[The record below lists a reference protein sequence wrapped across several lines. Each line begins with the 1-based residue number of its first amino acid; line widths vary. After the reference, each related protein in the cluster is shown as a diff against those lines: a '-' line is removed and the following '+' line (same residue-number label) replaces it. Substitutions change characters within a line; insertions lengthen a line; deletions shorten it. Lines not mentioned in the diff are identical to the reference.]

1 MTTMSKLSVSKHYVC
16 AVLCLLLT
24 AHCSL
29 LTAQTLSPAARV
41 SLITYGPGQ
50 DDISSVFGH
59 TEIRIY
65 DPTTGTDRDYSY
77 GGFDYNAD
85 YFIIKFL
92 RGTLPYRL
100 SAHNLYQ
107 VIYYYQQNNRSI
119 REQLLNLSA
128 TQRQR
133 LFEAL
138 ETNYQPENREYRY
151 KFFYDNCATRPR
163 DMIAEACGDSLRFP
177 APQQFTKSYRD
188 WMNDFLGEKPW
199 EQLGMNIAI
208 GRPADV
214 IATTWES
221 MYLPNNV
228 FNQFAKATIQQSNR
242 QQLPLVSSTQTL
254 FEPPNLPKQN
264 LPLPFYPAFVFAVFG
279 ALIGFITYRQYVQGN
294 VNRSIDRLL
303 FGFAGLCG
311 WLLLF
316 LWIVRDDDVTSWNPS
331 LFWLLPVH
339 LPLIFRATNGK
350 SQRFTNLYF
359 GITALLLVVG
369 LFTCNIPGG
378 AHILF
383 ILTLLIR
390 CVANIQQVRRTR
402 ALAVSSKDLQGF

>member
-1 MTTMSKLSVSKHYVC
+1 MTWTMKTRMNRLT
-16 AVLCLLLT
+16 LLLLLLLT
-24 AHCSL
+24 VNCSL
-29 LTAQTLSPAARV
+29 LTAQTLSPSARV

-65 DPTTGTDRDYSY
+65 DPSVGLDRNYSY
-77 GGFDYNAD
+77 GGFDYKAD
-85 YFIIKFL
+85 YFILKFL
-92 RGTLPYRL
+92 RGTLPYTL
-100 SAHNLYQ
+100 SVHALYQ
-107 VIYYYQQNNRSI
+107 AIYYYQQNNRSI

-138 ETNYQPENREYRY
+138 ETNYLPENRLYRY

-163 DMIAEACGDSLRFP
+163 DVIAEACGDSLQFP
-177 APQQFTKSYRD
+177 APKKLTKSYRD
-188 WMNDFLGEKPW
+188 WMNDLLGEKPW
-199 EQLGMNIAI
+199 AQLGMNIAI
-208 GRPADV
+208 GRPADAV
-214 IATTWES
+214 ATTWES

-228 FNQFAKATIQQSNR
+228 FNQLAQATIQQSSR
-242 QQLPLVSSTQTL
+242 QQVSLVSSTQTL
-254 FEPPNLPKQN
+254 FEPQNLPKQN
-264 LPLPFYPAFVFAVFG
+264 LPLPLYPAFVFAVFG
-279 ALIGFITYRQYVQGN
+279 TLIGFITYRQYVQGK
-294 VNRSIDRLL
+294 VDRSIDRLL

-316 LWIVRDDDVTSWNPS
+316 LWILRDDDVTAWNPS
-331 LFWLLPVH
+331 ILWLLPLH

-359 GITALLLVVG
+359 GITAVLLIISLFVV
-369 LFTCNIPGG
+369 NVPGG
-378 AHILF
+378 ADELF

-402 ALAVSSKDLQGF
+402 ALTVSS